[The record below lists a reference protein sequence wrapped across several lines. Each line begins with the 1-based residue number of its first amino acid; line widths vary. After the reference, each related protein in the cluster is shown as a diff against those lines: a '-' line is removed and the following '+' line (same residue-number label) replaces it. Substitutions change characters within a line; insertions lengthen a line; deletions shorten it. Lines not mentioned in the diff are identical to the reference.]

1 MRKLRHFR
9 CAFPSNQIRELQVQR
24 GTISSGEGP
33 VLTRQGLPQAKHRF
47 VEDLFPIYKG
57 ASICGASI

>member
-33 VLTRQGLPQAKHRF
+33 VLTRQGVPF
-47 VEDLFPIYKG
+47 VHSEGRRPEVAHMWGSLG
-57 ASICGASI
+57 

>member
-33 VLTRQGLPQAKHRF
+33 VLTRQGLSLYPEAVRDF
-47 VEDLFPIYKG
+47 SD
-57 ASICGASI
+57 